1 MLSRMLDVAKNL
13 GQALAEAEMA
23 VRLSKDS
30 VLFRA
35 HLGYAYAR
43 IRDEARAR
51 QIVEDLLSSSTK
63 HYVSPYLIAV
73 IYVDLEW
80 KDLALQWLEKAYADR
95 APRLN
100 ELIDPPF
107 DYLRSDRRFQS
118 LAERLG
124 FPTA

>member
-1 MLSRMLDVAKNL
+1 M
-13 GQALAEAEMA
+13 
-23 VRLSKDS
+23 
-30 VLFRA
+30 LFRA

-73 IYVDLEW
+73 IYVGLEW